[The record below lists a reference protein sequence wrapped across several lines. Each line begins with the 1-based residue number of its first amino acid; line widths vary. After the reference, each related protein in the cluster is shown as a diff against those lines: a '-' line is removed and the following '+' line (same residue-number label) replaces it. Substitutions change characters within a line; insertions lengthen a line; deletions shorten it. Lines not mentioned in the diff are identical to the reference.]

1 MNQAPMN
8 QANPVP
14 MTPRTSLGALAGI
27 RILDLTSIVMGPFAT
42 QIMGDMGADVIKV
55 EPPDGDALRYT
66 SHSRHPG
73 MGNLFM
79 NCNRNKRSVI
89 LDLKSGAGRDAFLK
103 LAATCDVL
111 LYNVRPQAMARLR
124 LSYVDLRAVNPR
136 LVYVGGFG
144 FGEAGPY
151 AGRAA
156 FDDLIQAMVAVP
168 DMVYRAGA
176 DVPRFVPIN
185 FCDRVTGLSLVNT
198 VLGALL
204 YRERFGAG
212 QAVEVPMF
220 ETMAQFVLGEHLG
233 GHSFVPP
240 LAPPGYARILNAWRK
255 PHATKDGYLCILV
268 YNDKQWRAFFEAI
281 GKTEMRNDPLFATM
295 ASRSANIERIYAWL
309 GGEIAR
315 RTTAEWLALL
325 ERVDIPYTPTRTI
338 EDLLDDPHLRAVG
351 FFRTYEHPSEGTM
364 VEAGLPSTWS
374 ATPLSIR
381 RPAPRLGEH
390 TREVL
395 GEAGLPAA
403 EIEALVAAGTTR
415 SPG

>member
-1 MNQAPMN
+1 MNQS
-8 QANPVP
+8 NPDP
-14 MTPRTSLGALAGI
+14 LTPAASAGALRGI

-55 EPPDGDALRYT
+55 EPPGGDALRYT

-79 NCNRNKRSVI
+79 NCNRNKRSVA

-111 LYNVRPQAMARLR
+111 LYNVRPQAMARLK
-124 LSYVDLRAVNPR
+124 LSYEDLRAVNPK

-168 DMVYRAGA
+168 DMVHRAGA

-255 PHATKDGYLCILV
+255 PHATRDGYLCILV

-281 GKTEMRNDPLFATM
+281 GKPEMHKDPLFATM
-295 ASRSANIERIYAWL
+295 ASRSASIERIYAWL
-309 GGEIAR
+309 GGEIAG

-325 ERVDIPYTPTRTI
+325 ERVDIPYTPVRSI
-338 EDLLDDPHLRAVG
+338 EELLDDPHLRAVG

-364 VEAGLPSTWS
+364 LEAGLPSTWS

-381 RPAPRLGEH
+381 RPPPRLGEH

-395 GEAGLPAA
+395 GEVGLAIA
-403 EIEALVAAGTTR
+403 EIEALVAAGAKGA
-415 SPG
+415 PA